1 MKVENAIWKE
11 AKYKPPCRKG
21 LPESKSVKALKAM
34 KVGDVKRIF
43 HGDVACKKCGEQC
56 TLTSTISRLRTT
68 SRGRTIYKYYH
79 EDTGIIV
86 VKRVS

>member
-43 HGDVACKKCGEQC
+43 HGDVACNNCGLNC
-56 TLTSTISRLRTT
+56 TLVSTISRLRIN
-68 SRGRTIYKYYH
+68 SRGRIAYKQYH
-79 EDTGIIV
+79 EDTAVMV
-86 VKRVS
+86 VKRIR